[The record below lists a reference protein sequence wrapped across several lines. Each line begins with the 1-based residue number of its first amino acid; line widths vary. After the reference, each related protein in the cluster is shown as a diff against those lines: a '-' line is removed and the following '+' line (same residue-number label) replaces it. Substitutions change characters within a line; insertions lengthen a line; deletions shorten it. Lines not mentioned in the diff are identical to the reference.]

1 MSQVTSEYSPGSH
14 STFSSVDRAERDIV
28 AITNSI
34 VPDVVGSYIGF
45 GSYTVVNI
53 QPYKCNFS
61 LNQMGVWDDMH
72 VNSKQLSIVR
82 HAPEF

>member
-45 GSYTVVNI
+45 GSYR
-53 QPYKCNFS
+53 C
-61 LNQMGVWDDMH
+61 
-72 VNSKQLSIVR
+72 
-82 HAPEF
+82 

>member
-1 MSQVTSEYSPGSH
+1 MLLVLIL
-14 STFSSVDRAERDIV
+14 AL
-28 AITNSI
+28 
-34 VPDVVGSYIGF
+34 VV
-45 GSYTVVNI
+45 TVVNI